1 MTTMP
6 NPEGHHRTPAQPVIL
21 VVPSEG
27 GRHLH
32 ARVRTRANDLL
43 SELLDTFDPED
54 RERLAPSMERLIAAV
69 ETQRG
74 SPGPSASRASW

>member
-43 SELLDTFDPED
+43 SDLLDSFDAED
-54 RERLAPSMERLIAAV
+54 RERLASLMERLVAAV
-69 ETQRG
+69 DARRG
-74 SPGPSASRASW
+74 TLGTTASAPSG